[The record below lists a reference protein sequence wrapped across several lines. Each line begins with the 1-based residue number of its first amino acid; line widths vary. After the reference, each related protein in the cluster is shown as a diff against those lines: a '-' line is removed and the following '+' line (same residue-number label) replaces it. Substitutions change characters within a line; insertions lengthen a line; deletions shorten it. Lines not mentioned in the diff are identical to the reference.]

1 MPLRRR
7 HQMLL
12 RTTRAGHGFHPVKN
26 RWGLFHRWAALVAAA
41 VGSLGI
47 HWAFPSFPNGPFS
60 FSSRTP
66 LGVGKGQPSD
76 PPWTPEYY
84 GIPRYLYY
92 DKLRIGQQQLKTL
105 FGFSLSFSHVFTNI
119 IYTNVSLPLFVNAQF
134 ISKTTLRQAT
144 YFGKKP
150 TPLHVRSRFD
160 PSELWTS
167 GSHSVQKYWTSVC
180 NIRDRLCDS
189 LAAHER
195 PEKTEET
202 R

>member
-1 MPLRRR
+1 
-7 HQMLL
+7 
-12 RTTRAGHGFHPVKN
+12 
-26 RWGLFHRWAALVAAA
+26 
-41 VGSLGI
+41 LGI

-76 PPWTPEYY
+76 PPWTPEYMESRD
-84 GIPRYLYY
+84 IFIIISSELASSNWKLYL
-92 DKLRIGQQQLKTL
+92 DFLSLSLT
-105 FGFSLSFSHVFTNI
+105 FSLTSFIPTFLFLFSWMHSSFQKQL
-119 IYTNVSLPLFVNAQF
+119 NVGQH
-134 ISKTTLRQAT
+134 ISEKKT
-144 YFGKKP
+144 

-167 GSHSVQKYWTSVC
+167 GSHSVQKYWTSIC